1 MENLKFTKGEISGVI
16 ISKINIIKDNRGSI
30 FPMIRS
36 DSKIFDQFGEIY
48 FSTIFYKSIK
58 AWRLHKK
65 AVLNYVCIKGK
76 VRLVLFD
83 DRKESSSF
91 SKYNEYILTPE
102 NYFLITIPPLVWNGF
117 IGLDNKES
125 IISNLMNIPHDENEM
140 IRKNFNDKYFNY
152 SWKVK

>member
-1 MENLKFTKGEISGVI
+1 
-16 ISKINIIKDNRGSI
+16 
-30 FPMIRS
+30 MI
-36 DSKIFDQFGEIY
+36 E
-48 FSTIFYKSIK
+48 
-58 AWRLHKK
+58 
-65 AVLNYVCIKGK
+65 
-76 VRLVLFD
+76 
-83 DRKESSSF
+83 KESSSF